1 LSNNSHSHQ
10 HIDQLSFWERTT
22 FFENIDFLVIG
33 AGIVGLSTAIEL
45 KRKHK
50 TAKVVVMERGFLP
63 SGASTKNA
71 GFTCFGS
78 ATEILDDL
86 DHIPEDVVWS
96 TVEKRWKGLQNLRSL
111 VGDEHMDLQ
120 VHGSWDLVRDTDDT
134 DLSAIREK
142 LDYLN
147 QQTAAITG
155 EKEVYSFDSTCSDR
169 FGFSSIRGSFHNRL
183 EGQIHTGKL
192 ITRLYQLATE
202 LGVQC
207 LFGIEAMALQSNLY
221 HCSLQTS
228 IGYFK
233 AKQVLVCTNGFARQ
247 LLPHLNV
254 KPARAQVIVTTPI
267 ENLKVQGTFH
277 YQQGYYYFRNF
288 EDRILLGGGRNLDF
302 EGETT
307 TEMHTT
313 DQIIAALKELLDE
326 VIIPGSSYDIAYQ
339 WAGIMG
345 VGPVKA
351 PIVERLDERIA
362 VGVRMGGM
370 GVAIG
375 SLIGKELAEL
385 FH

>member
-1 LSNNSHSHQ
+1 MSNNSHNQ
-10 HIDQLSFWERTT
+10 QDIQQLSFWERSTY
-22 FFENIDFLVIG
+22 FENIDFLVVG
-33 AGIVGLSTAIEL
+33 AGIVGLSAAIEL
-45 KRKHK
+45 RKKHK
-50 TAKVVVMERGFLP
+50 LAKIVVIERGYLP

-71 GFTCFGS
+71 GFACFGS

-86 DHIPEDVVWS
+86 THIDEAVVWS

-120 VHGSWDLVRDTDDT
+120 THGSWDLVRASDETILDDIK
-134 DLSAIREK
+134 DK
-142 LDYLN
+142 LEYLN
-147 QQTAAITG
+147 QQTQSITG
-155 EKEVYSFDSTCSDR
+155 HREVYSFDPDCAAR
-169 FGFSSIRGSFHNRL
+169 FGFSGIKGSFRNKL

-192 ITRLYQLATE
+192 ITRLFQLATE
-202 LGVQC
+202 LGVHC
-207 LFGIEAMALQSNLY
+207 LFGIEAVALQSNLY

-233 AKQVLVCTNGFARQ
+233 AKQVIVCTNGFAQQ
-247 LLPHLNV
+247 LLPHLKV

-267 ENLKVQGTFH
+267 EELKVEGTFH
-277 YQQGYYYFRNF
+277 YQQGYYYFRNI

-307 TEMHTT
+307 TEMQTT
-313 DQIIAALKELLDE
+313 EQIISALKNLLNE
-326 VIIPGSSYDIAYQ
+326 VILPGKSYDIAYQ

-345 VGPVKA
+345 VGSVKA
-351 PIVERLDERIA
+351 PIVEKLDERIA

-385 FH
+385 FD